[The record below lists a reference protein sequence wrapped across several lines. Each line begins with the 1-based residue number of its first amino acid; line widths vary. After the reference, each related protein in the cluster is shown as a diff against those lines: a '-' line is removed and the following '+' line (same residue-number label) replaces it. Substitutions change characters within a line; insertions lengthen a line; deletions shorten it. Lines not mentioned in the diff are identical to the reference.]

1 MVSPCIYYAHLGK
14 KCIKSKGSDYC
25 SKYVKEGCT
34 YYIESKLSF
43 TNIEWCHLVQA
54 QDLIK
59 EEEEKLLA
67 KLIYL

>member
-1 MVSPCIYYAHLGK
+1 MELKP
-14 KCIKSKGSDYC
+14 
-25 SKYVKEGCT
+25 
-34 YYIESKLSF
+34 SF
-43 TNIEWCHLVQA
+43 TDAEWRYLVQA

>member
-1 MVSPCIYYAHLGK
+1 M
-14 KCIKSKGSDYC
+14 
-25 SKYVKEGCT
+25 
-34 YYIESKLSF
+34 ESKLSF
-43 TNIEWCHLVQA
+43 TDVEWRRLVQA